1 MSLHS
6 PDNVWSWITLN
17 LTNSPAPYLVS
28 GRGLVFQHF
37 PGKYTDRTLNGDLGS
52 PLKSWF
58 PGLVMATATR
68 ALNLWLIQKFLPNGW
83 LMWSIPW
90 HLEMN
95 AGHKW
100 KFPRGILCNFFF
112 FSDDMLETWLVAC
125 FRLFAY
131 HFAVLLHG
139 LSKHILLCSPLSAVS
154 HSSFLFSVITSLRT
168 PSTQQCPLPPIWQL
182 SRRISGAGSG
192 FLPCAMGHIEREICS
207 VMCCLQTKN
216 PRRDHWRARA

>member
-6 PDNVWSWITLN
+6 PDSVWSWITLN

-112 FSDDMLETWLVAC
+112 FFWWYVRNMAGGLFQAICLSLCCAFTWTIKA
-125 FRLFAY
+125 
-131 HFAVLLHG
+131 HFAVFPSFCSFPFFFPF
-139 LSKHILLCSPLSAVS
+139 LSHHVFENTIHPTVPSAS
-154 HSSFLFSVITSLRT
+154 HLAT
-168 PSTQQCPLPPIWQL
+168 
-182 SRRISGAGSG
+182 
-192 FLPCAMGHIEREICS
+192 
-207 VMCCLQTKN
+207 
-216 PRRDHWRARA
+216 